1 MTSALYLLLCRP
13 KPETLKRRATE
24 AKAAQ
29 HSAKGVRGAA
39 RARLKDGKPAGAK
52 AGSSFGRGKAAS
64 MKSGPSFGRS
74 KAAGFGSGGPRKGPF
89 AMSATISMSSQKS
102 EGPPKPPGSSGATLE
117 CSACHSIFHCYIM

>member
-1 MTSALYLLLCRP
+1 MLDPHLLLCRP
-13 KPETLKRRATE
+13 KPETLKRRALE

-39 RARLKDGKPAGAK
+39 RTRSTDQKPAGAK

-64 MKSGPSFGRS
+64 TKSSPSFGRS
-74 KAAGFGSGGPRKGPF
+74 KAVGSGSGGPRKGPF

-102 EGPPKPPGSSGATLE
+102 EGASKPPGGSGTTLIF
-117 CSACHSIFHCYIM
+117 SACHLSSAAS

>member
-1 MTSALYLLLCRP
+1 MLDPHLLLCRP
-13 KPETLKRRATE
+13 KPETLKRRALE

-39 RARLKDGKPAGAK
+39 RTRSTDRKPAGAK

-64 MKSGPSFGRS
+64 MKSSPSFGRS
-74 KAAGFGSGGPRKGPF
+74 KAVGSGSGGPRKGPF

-102 EGPPKPPGSSGATLE
+102 EGASKPPGGSGTTLIFG
-117 CSACHSIFHCYIM
+117 ACHLSSAAS